1 MDLGICPG
9 FLSNPI
15 FGISVRNDQQLSRL
29 VTQMFVSEGMT
40 DEIAFAVTTQLD
52 GNMSQFASKAGP
64 PIRVLNNGAIMFTM
78 IRI

>member
-15 FGISVRNDQQLSRL
+15 FGISVCNNQQLSRL
-29 VTQMFVSEGMT
+29 VTQMLVSEGMT
-40 DEIAFAVTTQLD
+40 DEIAFAKLQRNG
-52 GNMSQFASKAGP
+52 GNMSQFATKAGP

>member
-15 FGISVRNDQQLSRL
+15 FGISVCNNQQLSRL

-40 DEIAFAVTTQLD
+40 DEIAFAKLQR
-52 GNMSQFASKAGP
+52 N
-64 PIRVLNNGAIMFTM
+64 
-78 IRI
+78 